1 MGFLMETGTWIWSAA
16 DADDCGRRLAQAL
29 VPSLGDWCVV
39 DWAGPEEDPLPG
51 SRRVAAARAVPPD
64 GPPAVTAGSA
74 LPADLPAPRALAEL
88 LQRVQGTGLM
98 QVYPGGTAAGGAAA
112 ARGTEAANGQG
123 ASKTDQVA
131 SALEAAGVSACLVVP
146 LQAGGRPQGAVLLA
160 AGRPGWRY
168 GPTAIALVQALA
180 LATAAALEQR
190 RLADRLAHI
199 QRRLQ
204 HEQAVR
210 TAIAETIGDGLLI
223 VDADGRLEYANPAA
237 QAKLG
242 WRAAEML
249 GRGADAMFQVH
260 RPDGT
265 AQPVAPCP
273 LLGVLKTGVPCPSH
287 EEVFIRRGGRPL
299 HVRVAAAPIKED
311 GQVTGAV
318 IAFRNIT
325 SLKETQRRVEQLTA
339 ELAERVP
346 LRTAELVEANRELE
360 AFAYSVSH
368 DLRAPLRTINGFSQ
382 ALLEDYG
389 DQLDATGRDYLAR
402 LKAASERMGELI
414 DALLS
419 LARVTRAEL
428 VREEV
433 DLSHMAGGIARH
445 LQRLDPQRHA
455 EFHIQPGLK
464 ARGDR
469 LLLRVVM
476 ENLLGNAWKFTR
488 RRPLA
493 VIEVGETVVDGQRT
507 FYVRDNGVGFDMR
520 YADKLFGPFQRLH
533 PSQEFEGTGIGLA
546 TVQRIIRRHGGR
558 IWGVGVVDGGA
569 TFYFTIEQ
577 GDAA

>member
-1 MGFLMETGTWIWSAA
+1 
-16 DADDCGRRLAQAL
+16 
-29 VPSLGDWCVV
+29 
-39 DWAGPEEDPLPG
+39 
-51 SRRVAAARAVPPD
+51 
-64 GPPAVTAGSA
+64 
-74 LPADLPAPRALAEL
+74 
-88 LQRVQGTGLM
+88 
-98 QVYPGGTAAGGAAA
+98 
-112 ARGTEAANGQG
+112 
-123 ASKTDQVA
+123 
-131 SALEAAGVSACLVVP
+131 
-146 LQAGGRPQGAVLLA
+146 
-160 AGRPGWRY
+160 
-168 GPTAIALVQALA
+168 
-180 LATAAALEQR
+180 
-190 RLADRLAHI
+190 
-199 QRRLQ
+199 
-204 HEQAVR
+204 
-210 TAIAETIGDGLLI
+210 
-223 VDADGRLEYANPAA
+223 
-237 QAKLG
+237 KLG
-242 WRAAEML
+242 WTEAEML
-249 GRGADAMFQVH
+249 GRRADE
-260 RPDGT
+260 
-265 AQPVAPCP
+265 
-273 LLGVLKTGVPCPSH
+273 VLRRCRDSETVQTSPWRCVLRAGQQARCT
-287 EEVFIRRGGRPL
+287 EQVFIRKCGLPL
-299 HVRVAAAPIKED
+299 HVWVTATPLVRD
-311 GQVTGAV
+311 HQVNGAV
-318 IAFRNIT
+318 VAFRNVT
-325 SLKETQRRVEQLTA
+325 SLKETQRRVEQLNA
-339 ELAERVP
+339 QLAEVMP